1 MRIPR
6 LALLLGAAAAVLLAL
21 YARDFAAVS
30 QREIGRSDFTSSY
43 VGATLI
49 REGQGH
55 RLYDET
61 LQAPLHAKLIA
72 PDVEGNLPFVS
83 PSTQAVLTLPLTAF
97 DLATAYRG
105 MALAQLLLLA
115 AAVVIAVRA
124 APWPRQTPTEVRV
137 VTGLAALAGTGT
149 LSLLLLGQWDAL
161 PALGLAAGY
170 ALWRRGHQTAAGFAL
185 LLGFCLVKPHLAL
198 GVAAFLLARRNRPLL
213 TGAAI
218 ALATIV
224 AASLLVAGLQGSA
237 DFVHASIDST
247 HRWNLASFIGF
258 TGLTGS
264 WLGTGP
270 ANAAAAA
277 GSIAAVA
284 GCAVLGSAWRRDDWL
299 LEPTLAG
306 ATVLSLLASPH
317 LLGHDLAIL
326 APLLVMVTAWATA
339 RDAGAIWPA
348 KTAQRVLGLWLLII
362 VLARLDLGNES
373 MAPPGRL
380 VPWVLIITALSA
392 VAVCRRVEGT
402 RTAPAVRAQ
411 APRAALP

>member
-1 MRIPR
+1 MRMPR

-61 LQAPLHAKLIA
+61 LQAPLHAALIA

-83 PSTQAVLTLPLTAF
+83 PATQAVLTLPVTAV
-97 DLATAYRG
+97 DLAAAYRG
-105 MALAQLLLLA
+105 VVLAQFLLLA
-115 AAVVIAVRA
+115 AAVAVAVRA
-124 APWPRQTPTEVRV
+124 APWPRQIPVGVRV
-137 VTGLAALAGTGT
+137 VTGLLALAGTGT
-149 LSLLLLGQWDAL
+149 LSLLLLGQWDAV

-170 ALWRRGHQTAAGFAL
+170 ALWRRGHPTAAGFVL

-198 GVAAFLLARRNRPLL
+198 GVAAFLLARRNRSLL
-213 TGAAI
+213 TGAA
-218 ALATIV
+218 LAVAVV
-224 AASLLVAGLQGSA
+224 AATSLLVAGVQGSA
-237 DFVHASIDST
+237 DFVHASVAST
-247 HRWNLASFIGF
+247 HRWNLASFVGF

-277 GSIAAVA
+277 GSLAALA
-284 GCAVLGSAWRRDDWL
+284 GCAVLGVAWRRDDGL
-299 LEPTLAG
+299 LEPALAG

-326 APLLVMVTAWATA
+326 APLFVMVAAWATA
-339 RDAGAIWPA
+339 KDAGAVWPG
-348 KTAQRVLGLWLLII
+348 KTAHRVLGLWLLI
-362 VLARLDLGNES
+362 VVAARLDLGNES

-380 VPWVLIITALSA
+380 VPWVLILAALAA
-392 VAVCRRVEGT
+392 VVVCRRGES
-402 RTAPAVRAQ
+402 RHAAPAVRAR
-411 APRAALP
+411 APSVAVT

>member
-6 LALLLGAAAAVLLAL
+6 LALLLGTAAAVLLAL
-21 YARDFAAVS
+21 YARDVAAVS

-61 LQAPLHAKLIA
+61 LQAPLHATLIA

-83 PSTQAVLTLPLTAF
+83 PATQAVLTLPLTAF

-105 MALAQLLLLA
+105 MAVAQFLLLA
-115 AAVVIAVRA
+115 AAVAIAVRA
-124 APWPRQTPTEVRV
+124 APWPRQTPSGVRV
-137 VTGLAALAGTGT
+137 ITGLLALAGTGT
-149 LSLLLLGQWDAL
+149 LSLLLLGQWDAV

-185 LLGFCLVKPHLAL
+185 MLGFCLVKPHLAL
-198 GVAAFLLARRNRPLL
+198 GVAVFLLARRNRSLL
-213 TGAAI
+213 TGAAV
-218 ALATIV
+218 AVATV
-224 AASLLVAGLQGSA
+224 AAVSLLVAGLQGSA
-237 DFVHASIDST
+237 DFVNASIAST

-284 GCAVLGSAWRRDDWL
+284 GCAVLGSAWRSDDRRF
-299 LEPTLAG
+299 EPALAG
-306 ATVLSLLASPH
+306 ATVLSLIASPH

-326 APLLVMVTAWATA
+326 APLFVVVIAWATA
-339 RDAGAIWPA
+339 KDAGAHWPA
-348 KTAQRVLGLWLLII
+348 KTAQRVLGLWLLVI
-362 VLARLDLGNES
+362 VAARLDLGNES
-373 MAPPGRL
+373 LAPPGRL
-380 VPWVLIITALSA
+380 VPWALILAGLSA
-392 VAVCRRVEGT
+392 VAVCRRVEAR
-402 RTAPAVRAQ
+402 RTAPPLRAQ
-411 APRAALP
+411 APGAALP